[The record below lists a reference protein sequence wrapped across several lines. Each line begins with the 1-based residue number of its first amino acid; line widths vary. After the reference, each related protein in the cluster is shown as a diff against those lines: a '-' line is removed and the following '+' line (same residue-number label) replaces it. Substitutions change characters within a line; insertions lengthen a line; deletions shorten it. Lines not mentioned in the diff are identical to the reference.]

1 MATLILKHAS
11 ASRPS
16 GEWSDDDYDVLTD
29 GKMVGRIFKVH
40 APPVGTPW
48 MWTLLF
54 GYHEGPYTDA
64 RLGADARGR
73 DGGIRQKLAAGS
85 GVAWHGI
92 SFFCARM
99 RAPAKCLHIA
109 KIRP

>member
-1 MATLILKHAS
+1 MATLILEHAS

-16 GEWSDDDYDVLTD
+16 GEWSDDNYDVLTEQNF
-29 GKMVGRIFKVH
+29 GRIFKVH

-64 RLGADARGR
+64 RLGADARGC
-73 DGGIRQKLAAGS
+73 DGRLRHELATAIGPPLPS
-85 GVAWHGI
+85 TRWRSWKTLAT
-92 SFFCARM
+92 C
-99 RAPAKCLHIA
+99 
-109 KIRP
+109 